1 MTEEKNKV
9 VFLHTPKTGGGAME
23 YFFHNESKKI
33 RRNYFFNFNGI
44 DDSFFIKDEN
54 STDHPNA
61 NKCVIETI
69 HSNPSIVKRYNE
81 SPHFKQSKFLMGH
94 TTYNFGSYFP
104 QYNFEYI
111 TILREP
117 VMRVLSNILQYSQ
130 EKKDGNIKFGSYTIH
145 YKRASKGYWES
156 IYEILKN
163 EYPVKGFM
171 IHENHFLRD
180 CQTKIMQ
187 GATYDSFYEEPNLSI
202 ALENAKK
209 IHYSFFDNF
218 NEGLQNSFNTLNI
231 PFDMSK
237 NIGVSNQDNK
247 KQKFGDYYGATD
259 EIIKWVIENN
269 KNDINLYEKL
279 KNDKNG

>member
-117 VMRVLSNILQYSQ
+117 VMRVISNILQYSQ

-145 YKRASKGYWES
+145 HKRASKGYWES
-156 IYEILKN
+156 VYEILKN

-187 GATYDSFYEEPNLSI
+187 GATYNSFYEEPNLSM
-202 ALENAKK
+202 ALENGKK

-218 NEGLQNSFNTLNI
+218 NEGLQISFNKVNI

-237 NIGVSNQDNK
+237 NIGVTNQHNK